1 MSKPEFVYM
10 TVIAAS
16 PERVWQGLTTAEFTE
31 QYWHATR
38 IRSTFT
44 PGAAIEFLN
53 PDGSVGVAGEVLAA
67 DRPVELSYTWR
78 FLRNPEAADDPASRV
93 TFKLQAIGP
102 GTRLTVI
109 HDRLA
114 EDSATAKMV
123 AFGWPHVMAG
133 LKTLLETGR
142 AVDFTAPQEPDC
154 PGRQAAADSGAGRE
168 DPGPATQSR

>member
-16 PERVWQGLTTAEFTE
+16 PDRVWQGLTTAEFTK
-31 QYWHATR
+31 QYWHSTS

-44 PGAAIEFLN
+44 PGTSIEFLN
-53 PDGSVGVAGEVLAA
+53 PDGSVGVAGEILIA
-67 DRPVELSYTWR
+67 DRPTELSYTWR
-78 FLRNPEAADDPASRV
+78 FLRNPEAVDDPASRV
-93 TFKLQAIGP
+93 TFKLEAIRS

-114 EDSATAKMV
+114 EGSATASLV
-123 AFGWPHVMAG
+123 AFGWPHVIAG

-142 AVDFTAPQEPDC
+142 AVDFTTPEEPDC
-154 PGRQAAADSGAGRE
+154 PGRQSAGTDR
-168 DPGPATQSR
+168 DVTAPANQPR